1 MKPTVLIVTTLR
13 WTPTARLAMALANAG
28 FTVDAVCPTRHPFEK
43 TGALRRKYPYR
54 ALMAVTSVADAIAG
68 SKPDMVIPG
77 DDLATSHLHELYRRG
92 LRRGQAEKPICD
104 LIERS
109 LGSPQSFSF
118 AQERSDFI
126 ELARAANVRA
136 PKMEAI
142 PNLDGLR
149 KWIAQ
154 VGLPTVLKANGT
166 SGGDGVRVVHTLKDA
181 EAAFSALQAPPLF
194 LRAAK
199 RAVLDQDTTLLWPS
213 ALRRRS
219 VVNAQEFVAGREAT
233 SAVACWKGAVLAS
246 LHFEVLNKRDSAGP
260 SSVVRRI
267 EHAEMTF
274 AVETMVREL
283 NLSGIYGFDFML
295 EAQPEHAHLIE
306 INPRA
311 TQVGHL
317 TLGAGCD
324 LPAALYAAVTG
335 GAVHPAPRLTENDT
349 IALFPQEWLRDP
361 ASPFLQS
368 GYHDVPWDEPELIRS
383 CARKRHKKGEVE
395 FQRTPLQNLSAV
407 RLPRL

>member
-1 MKPTVLIVTTLR
+1 
-13 WTPTARLAMALANAG
+13 MALANAG
-28 FTVDAVCPTRHPFEK
+28 FTVDALCPPRHPFEK
-43 TGALRRKYPYR
+43 TGALRKKYPYR
-54 ALMAVTSVADAIAG
+54 ALTAVTSVADAIAG

-92 LRRGQAEKPICD
+92 LRRGQSGRSVCD
-104 LIERS
+104 VIERS
-109 LGSPQSFSF
+109 LGSSQSFSF
-118 AQERSDFI
+118 AHDRSDFI
-126 ELARAANVRA
+126 ELARAVKVRA
-136 PKMEAI
+136 PKMKVI
-142 PNLDGLR
+142 SNLDGLR
-149 KWIAQ
+149 KWVAQ
-154 VGLPTVLKANGT
+154 AGLPTVLKANGT

-181 EAAFSALQAPPLF
+181 EAAFRALQAPPLF
-194 LRAAK
+194 LRALK

-219 VVNAQEFVAGREAT
+219 VVNAQEFVSGREAT

-260 SSVVRRI
+260 SSVVRRVD
-267 EHAEMTF
+267 HPQMAF

-283 NLSGIYGFDFML
+283 NLSGLHGFDFML
-295 EAQPEHAHLIE
+295 EADTEHAHLIE

-317 TLGAGCD
+317 TLGAEHD

-335 GAVHPAPRLTENDT
+335 GVVHPAPKLTENEI
-349 IALFPQEWLRDP
+349 IALFPQEWMRDP

-383 CARKRHKKGEVE
+383 CARKHHKKGEVE
-395 FQRTPLQNLSAV
+395 FQRAPLQNLSAV